1 MAIRPDGIPFRPTK
15 VDIRFSGRYTFQ
27 TKNIRRVND
36 IATNDIAPEEY
47 PPAGGRE
54 TLPRLREAFAGA
66 GEKSPGRLA
75 E

>member
-1 MAIRPDGIPFRPTK
+1 MREVRLFLKSRTSEIDSLPTA
-15 VDIRFSGRYTFQ
+15 RYTFQ

-36 IATNDIAPEEY
+36 NAPEQY

-54 TLPRLREAFAGA
+54 TFPRLKETFAGA